1 MMRAP
6 ARIVVA
12 SQNLDK
18 IREVEALLIDL
29 GVGSEVVQ
37 GLSWPPIPE
46 TEDTLE
52 GNALLKARVVC
63 RFTGLASLA
72 DDTGLEVRALDGA
85 PGVHTAR
92 FAGPDATYAEN
103 VAMLLDRL
111 EGTSDRA
118 ATFRTSVA
126 LVTPGGEE
134 LVTEGVLE
142 GTIALARRG
151 EGGFG
156 YDPVFEVG
164 KRTLAE
170 IPEHEK
176 NRLSHRA
183 MALRALALALEGQ
196 DGTGPAHPPS
206 DPGPRGTGI

>member
-12 SQNLDK
+12 SQNPDK
-18 IREVEALLIDL
+18 IREVEALLTDL
-29 GVGSEVVQ
+29 GVGSEVVK

-46 TEDTLE
+46 TEDTLV
-52 GNALLKARVVC
+52 GNALLKARTVC
-63 RFTGLASLA
+63 RWTGLASLA

-85 PGVHTAR
+85 PGIHTAR

-103 VAMLLDRL
+103 VAMLLERL
-111 EGTSDRA
+111 EGASDRA

-126 LVTPGGEE
+126 LVTPEGGE
-134 LVTEGVLE
+134 LVAEGVLE

-151 EGGFG
+151 KGGFG

-164 KRTLAE
+164 ERTLAE

-176 NRLSHRA
+176 NRMSHRA
-183 MALRALALALEGQ
+183 MALRALVLALEGQ
-196 DGTGPAHPPS
+196 DAAGPDHP
-206 DPGPRGTGI
+206 T

>member
-103 VAMLLDRL
+103 VAIDRK
-111 EGTSDRA
+111 
-118 ATFRTSVA
+118 SV
-126 LVTPGGEE
+126 V
-134 LVTEGVLE
+134 
-142 GTIALARRG
+142 
-151 EGGFG
+151 
-156 YDPVFEVG
+156 
-164 KRTLAE
+164 
-170 IPEHEK
+170 
-176 NRLSHRA
+176 
-183 MALRALALALEGQ
+183 
-196 DGTGPAHPPS
+196 
-206 DPGPRGTGI
+206 